1 VEVKTLVGVDVFLD
15 WNAGLPDDLA
25 ALLKASAT
33 AGLALKMI
41 TNRGVKVWPNGHPET
56 LCTDHWR
63 CRFQA
68 RETGAEIAHS
78 QIVSLLCALDAAGF
92 DFIKMENLY
101 NFDGKPGYALGQG
114 Q

>member
-1 VEVKTLVGVDVFLD
+1 MSFSTGT
-15 WNAGLPDDLA
+15 PDCQR
-25 ALLKASAT
+25 
-33 AGLALKMI
+33 I
-41 TNRGVKVWPNGHPET
+41 
-56 LCTDHWR
+56 WR

-78 QIVSLLCALDAAGF
+78 QIVSLLHALDAAGF

-101 NFDGKPGYALGQG
+101 NFDGKPGYALGQR

>member
-1 VEVKTLVGVDVFLD
+1 MTAWPRSL
-15 WNAGLPDDLA
+15 
-25 ALLKASAT
+25 ALLSAQPC
-33 AGLALKMI
+33 AGSIAGSIQLQV
-41 TNRGVKVWPNGHPET
+41 NVWPNGHPET
-56 LCTDHWR
+56 ICTDHWR

-68 RETGAEIAHS
+68 REPGAEIAHA
-78 QIVSLLCALDAAGF
+78 QIVSLLCALNAEGF